1 MLQELSITNF
11 AIIEHL
17 DIAFEAGMTVL
28 TGETGAGKSIIID
41 AVGLLAGGRGSSEF
55 IRTGADKAVLQGMF
69 ILPADGVTAQLL
81 DEAGIDHADNTV
93 ILQREITKSGRNTC
107 RINGMLVNT
116 TTLKQIGETI
126 VDIHGQNE
134 HQELMQ
140 PEKHLGLLDEFAA
153 AKIRKLK
160 QQYQQ
165 QYDHYQQLNREL
177 RQKNANEKE
186 WAQRLDMLNFQVD
199 EIAAAQI
206 KVGEEAALIAER
218 DRLDNYQM
226 INQALQQ
233 SYTLLAAGEET
244 TGAVDMVGTAM
255 NALEPIAN
263 LDSAFNEI
271 TVNVKNAFYGLQDAA
286 GQISNQLDLQEFD
299 EGRLDEIEQRLDV
312 LSQLKRKYGDSE
324 QQILDYY
331 QKIAAELAKMTD
343 SEENSE
349 DLAQRVTDAKDKLL
363 KTGEALS
370 DKRRTAAKVLQRQIH
385 QELKDLYMDK
395 AIFEV
400 RFKPTKG
407 QIYRSGL
414 DSVEF
419 YIQTNPGERM
429 RPLAKI
435 ASGGELSRMMLALK
449 TIFSESQGI
458 TSIIFDEVDTGVSGR
473 VAQAIAEKING
484 IAHFSQVLCITH
496 LPQVAAMSDHHYF
509 IAKKI
514 TGKRTKTSVT
524 KLDNAARVKELAR
537 MLAGTKVTK
546 LSLEHAEELLQ
557 LADEEKDEWCFFHS
571 WFNSKLAGD
580 TVSLDVLA
588 SNQRCKLTD
597 GLIKRVLLR
606 LNSNKHSNQ
615 TDQWWWAF
623 FGCPWKSEQP
633 EILRQVTGCFGRSNS

>member
-557 LADEEKDEWCFFHS
+557 LANEEKDEWRFFS
-571 WFNSKLAGD
+571 
-580 TVSLDVLA
+580 
-588 SNQRCKLTD
+588 
-597 GLIKRVLLR
+597 
-606 LNSNKHSNQ
+606 
-615 TDQWWWAF
+615 
-623 FGCPWKSEQP
+623 
-633 EILRQVTGCFGRSNS
+633 

>member
-11 AIIEHL
+11 TIIEHL

-55 IRTGADKAVLQGMF
+55 IRTGADKAILQGMF

-81 DEAGIDHADNTV
+81 DEAGIEHADNTV

-126 VDIHGQNE
+126 VDIHGQSE

-140 PEKHLGLLDEFAA
+140 PEKHLGLLDEFATT
-153 AKIRKLK
+153 KIRKLK
-160 QQYQQ
+160 QRYHQ
-165 QYDHYQQLNREL
+165 QYDRYQQLNREL

-199 EIAAAQI
+199 EIAAAQV
-206 KVGEEAALIAER
+206 KVGEEASLIAER

-286 GQISNQLDLQEFD
+286 AQISNQLDLQEFD

-312 LSQLKRKYGDSE
+312 LAQLKRKYGDSE

-331 QKIAAELAKMTD
+331 QKIATELAKMTD

-349 DLAQRVTDAKDKLL
+349 DLAQQVADLKQQLL
-363 KTGEALS
+363 ATGASLS
-370 DKRRTAAKVLQRQIH
+370 DKRRAAAKVLQRQIH

-524 KLDNAARVKELAR
+524 KLDNAARVQELAR

-557 LADEEKDEWCFFHS
+557 LADEEKD
-571 WFNSKLAGD
+571 
-580 TVSLDVLA
+580 
-588 SNQRCKLTD
+588 R
-597 GLIKRVLLR
+597 
-606 LNSNKHSNQ
+606 
-615 TDQWWWAF
+615 
-623 FGCPWKSEQP
+623 
-633 EILRQVTGCFGRSNS
+633 

>member
-199 EIAAAQI
+199 EIAAAQV
-206 KVGEEAALIAER
+206 KVGEEAALITER

-557 LADEEKDEWCFFHS
+557 LADEEKDE
-571 WFNSKLAGD
+571 
-580 TVSLDVLA
+580 
-588 SNQRCKLTD
+588 
-597 GLIKRVLLR
+597 
-606 LNSNKHSNQ
+606 
-615 TDQWWWAF
+615 
-623 FGCPWKSEQP
+623 
-633 EILRQVTGCFGRSNS
+633 

>member
-1 MLQELSITNF
+1 MRVLQELSITNF

-199 EIAAAQI
+199 EIAAAQV

-557 LADEEKDEWCFFHS
+557 LADEEKDE
-571 WFNSKLAGD
+571 
-580 TVSLDVLA
+580 
-588 SNQRCKLTD
+588 
-597 GLIKRVLLR
+597 
-606 LNSNKHSNQ
+606 
-615 TDQWWWAF
+615 
-623 FGCPWKSEQP
+623 
-633 EILRQVTGCFGRSNS
+633 

>member
-17 DIAFEAGMTVL
+17 DIAFENGMTVL

-41 AVGLLAGGRGSSEF
+41 AVGLLAGGRGSQEF

-69 ILPADGVTAQLL
+69 ILPSDGVTAQLL
-81 DEAGIDHADNTV
+81 DAAGIDHADNTV
-93 ILQREITKSGRNTC
+93 ILQREIAKSGRNTC

-116 TTLKQIGETI
+116 TTLKRIGETI

-153 AKIRKLK
+153 TKIRKLK
-160 QQYQQ
+160 AEYTAQYE
-165 QYDHYQQLNREL
+165 DYQQLNQEL

-186 WAQRLDMLNFQVD
+186 WAQRLDMLNFQVE
-199 EIAAAQI
+199 EISAAQV
-206 KVGEEAALIAER
+206 KVGEEADLTAER
-218 DRLDNYQM
+218 DRLDNYQT

-244 TGAVDMVGTAM
+244 TGAVDTVGAAM

-263 LDSAFNEI
+263 LDPAFNEI
-271 TVNVKNAFYGLQDAA
+271 TVNVKNAFYALQDAA

-349 DLAQRVTDAKDKLL
+349 GLAQRVQEKKAALL
-363 KTGEALS
+363 VTGQKLS
-370 DKRRTAAKVLQRQIH
+370 DKRRTCAKTLQRQIH

-395 AIFEV
+395 AVFEV

-473 VAQAIAEKING
+473 VAQAIAEKISG

-514 TGKRTKTSVT
+514 TGQRTKTSIT
-524 KLDNAARVKELAR
+524 KLDQKARVSELAR

-546 LSLEHAEELLQ
+546 LSLEHAEELLR
-557 LADEEKDEWCFFHS
+557 LAGEEKAE
-571 WFNSKLAGD
+571 
-580 TVSLDVLA
+580 
-588 SNQRCKLTD
+588 
-597 GLIKRVLLR
+597 
-606 LNSNKHSNQ
+606 
-615 TDQWWWAF
+615 
-623 FGCPWKSEQP
+623 
-633 EILRQVTGCFGRSNS
+633 

>member
-186 WAQRLDMLNFQVD
+186 WAQRLDMLNFQAD
-199 EIAAAQI
+199 EIAAAQV

-557 LADEEKDEWCFFHS
+557 LADEEKDE
-571 WFNSKLAGD
+571 
-580 TVSLDVLA
+580 
-588 SNQRCKLTD
+588 
-597 GLIKRVLLR
+597 
-606 LNSNKHSNQ
+606 
-615 TDQWWWAF
+615 
-623 FGCPWKSEQP
+623 
-633 EILRQVTGCFGRSNS
+633 

>member
-55 IRTGADKAVLQGMF
+55 IRTGADKAILQGMF

-81 DEAGIDHADNTV
+81 DEAGIEHADNTV

-140 PEKHLGLLDEFAA
+140 PEKHLGLLDEFATT
-153 AKIRKLK
+153 KIRKLK
-160 QQYQQ
+160 QRYHQ
-165 QYDHYQQLNREL
+165 QYDRYQQLNREL

-199 EIAAAQI
+199 EIAAAQV
-206 KVGEEAALIAER
+206 KVGEEASLIAER

-286 GQISNQLDLQEFD
+286 TQISNQLDLQEFD

-312 LSQLKRKYGDSE
+312 LAQLKRKYGDSE

-331 QKIAAELAKMTD
+331 QKIATELAKMTD

-349 DLAQRVTDAKDKLL
+349 DLAQQVADLKQQLL
-363 KTGEALS
+363 ATGASLS
-370 DKRRTAAKVLQRQIH
+370 DKRRAAAKVLQRQIH

-524 KLDNAARVKELAR
+524 KLDNAARVQELAR

-557 LADEEKDEWCFFHS
+557 LADEEKD
-571 WFNSKLAGD
+571 
-580 TVSLDVLA
+580 
-588 SNQRCKLTD
+588 R
-597 GLIKRVLLR
+597 
-606 LNSNKHSNQ
+606 
-615 TDQWWWAF
+615 
-623 FGCPWKSEQP
+623 
-633 EILRQVTGCFGRSNS
+633 

>member
-349 DLAQRVTDAKDKLL
+349 DLAQRVTNAKDKLL

-557 LADEEKDEWCFFHS
+557 LADEEKDE
-571 WFNSKLAGD
+571 
-580 TVSLDVLA
+580 
-588 SNQRCKLTD
+588 
-597 GLIKRVLLR
+597 
-606 LNSNKHSNQ
+606 
-615 TDQWWWAF
+615 
-623 FGCPWKSEQP
+623 
-633 EILRQVTGCFGRSNS
+633 

>member
-199 EIAAAQI
+199 EIAAAQV

-557 LADEEKDEWCFFHS
+557 LANEEKDEWRFFS
-571 WFNSKLAGD
+571 
-580 TVSLDVLA
+580 
-588 SNQRCKLTD
+588 
-597 GLIKRVLLR
+597 
-606 LNSNKHSNQ
+606 
-615 TDQWWWAF
+615 
-623 FGCPWKSEQP
+623 
-633 EILRQVTGCFGRSNS
+633 

>member
-1 MLQELSITNF
+1 VLQELSITNF

-17 DIAFEAGMTVL
+17 DIAFENGMTVL

-41 AVGLLAGGRGSSEF
+41 AVGLLAGGRGSQEF

-93 ILQREITKSGRNTC
+93 ILQREIAKSGRNTC

-116 TTLKQIGETI
+116 TTLKRIGETI

-140 PEKHLGLLDEFAA
+140 PDKHLGLLDEFAA
-153 AKIRKLK
+153 SKIRKLK
-160 QQYQQ
+160 TKYRQQYE
-165 QYDHYQQLNREL
+165 DYQQLNQEL

-186 WAQRLDMLNFQVD
+186 WAQRLDMLNFQVE
-199 EIAAAQI
+199 EISAAQVR
-206 KVGEEAALIAER
+206 VGEEAELTAER
-218 DRLDNYQM
+218 DRLDNYQT

-233 SYTLLAAGEET
+233 SYTLLADGEET
-244 TGAVDMVGTAM
+244 PGAVDTVGTAM
-255 NALEPIAN
+255 NALETIAN
-263 LDSAFNEI
+263 LDPAFNEI
-271 TVNVKNAFYGLQDAA
+271 TVNVKNAFYALQDAA

-312 LSQLKRKYGDSE
+312 LGQLKRKYGDSE
-324 QQILDYY
+324 QQVLDYY
-331 QKIAAELAKMTD
+331 KKIAAELAKMTD

-349 DLAQRVTDAKDKLL
+349 GLSQRVAEKKDALL
-363 KTGEALS
+363 ATGRQLS
-370 DKRRTAAKVLQRQIH
+370 DKRRTCAKTLQRQIH

-395 AIFEV
+395 AVFEV

-407 QIYRSGL
+407 QIFRSGL

-473 VAQAIAEKING
+473 VAQAIAEKISG
-484 IAHFSQVLCITH
+484 IARFSQVLCITH

-514 TGKRTKTSVT
+514 TGQRTKTSVT
-524 KLDNAARVKELAR
+524 KMDQKSRVQELAR

-546 LSLEHAEELLQ
+546 LSLEHAEELLR
-557 LADEEKDEWCFFHS
+557 LAGEEKAE
-571 WFNSKLAGD
+571 
-580 TVSLDVLA
+580 
-588 SNQRCKLTD
+588 
-597 GLIKRVLLR
+597 
-606 LNSNKHSNQ
+606 
-615 TDQWWWAF
+615 
-623 FGCPWKSEQP
+623 
-633 EILRQVTGCFGRSNS
+633 

>member
-17 DIAFEAGMTVL
+17 DIAFENGMTVL

-41 AVGLLAGGRGSSEF
+41 AVGLLAGGRGSQEF

-81 DEAGIDHADNTV
+81 DEAGIEHADNTV
-93 ILQREITKSGRNTC
+93 ILQREIAKSGRNTC

-116 TTLKQIGETI
+116 TTLKEIGETI

-153 AKIRKLK
+153 PKIRKLK
-160 QQYQQ
+160 AKYGQQYH
-165 QYDHYQQLNREL
+165 DYQQLNQEL

-186 WAQRLDMLNFQVD
+186 WAQRLDMLNFQVE
-199 EIAAAQI
+199 EITAAHV
-206 KVGEEAALIAER
+206 KVGEEAELTAER
-218 DRLDNYQM
+218 DRLDNYQT
-226 INQALQQ
+226 ISQALQQ

-263 LDSAFNEI
+263 LDPAFNEI
-271 TVNVKNAFYGLQDAA
+271 TMNVKNAFYGLQDAA

-349 DLAQRVTDAKDKLL
+349 GLAERVTAMKRDLL
-363 KTGEALS
+363 TTGEALS
-370 DKRRTAAKVLQRQIH
+370 DKRRAAAKTLQRQIH

-395 AIFEV
+395 AVFEV
-400 RFKPTKG
+400 RFKSTNG
-407 QIYRSGL
+407 QIFKSGL

-473 VAQAIAEKING
+473 VAQAIAEKISG

-524 KLDNAARVKELAR
+524 KLAQPARVQELAR

-546 LSLEHAEELLQ
+546 LSLEHAEELLR
-557 LADEEKDEWCFFHS
+557 LADEEKDE
-571 WFNSKLAGD
+571 
-580 TVSLDVLA
+580 
-588 SNQRCKLTD
+588 
-597 GLIKRVLLR
+597 
-606 LNSNKHSNQ
+606 
-615 TDQWWWAF
+615 
-623 FGCPWKSEQP
+623 
-633 EILRQVTGCFGRSNS
+633 

>member
-199 EIAAAQI
+199 EIAAAQV

-557 LADEEKDEWCFFHS
+557 LADEEKDEWRFFI
-571 WFNSKLAGD
+571 AD
-580 TVSLDVLA
+580 
-588 SNQRCKLTD
+588 
-597 GLIKRVLLR
+597 LIP
-606 LNSNKHSNQ
+606 N
-615 TDQWWWAF
+615 
-623 FGCPWKSEQP
+623 
-633 EILRQVTGCFGRSNS
+633 

>member
-199 EIAAAQI
+199 EIAAAQV

-524 KLDNAARVKELAR
+524 KLDNADRVKELAR

-557 LADEEKDEWCFFHS
+557 LADEEKDE
-571 WFNSKLAGD
+571 
-580 TVSLDVLA
+580 
-588 SNQRCKLTD
+588 
-597 GLIKRVLLR
+597 
-606 LNSNKHSNQ
+606 
-615 TDQWWWAF
+615 
-623 FGCPWKSEQP
+623 
-633 EILRQVTGCFGRSNS
+633 

>member
-199 EIAAAQI
+199 EIAAAQV

-255 NALEPIAN
+255 NALEPIVN

-557 LADEEKDEWCFFHS
+557 LANEEKDE
-571 WFNSKLAGD
+571 
-580 TVSLDVLA
+580 
-588 SNQRCKLTD
+588 
-597 GLIKRVLLR
+597 
-606 LNSNKHSNQ
+606 
-615 TDQWWWAF
+615 
-623 FGCPWKSEQP
+623 
-633 EILRQVTGCFGRSNS
+633 

>member
-55 IRTGADKAVLQGMF
+55 IRTGADKAILQGMF
-69 ILPADGVTAQLL
+69 ILPADGGTAQLL
-81 DEAGIDHADNTV
+81 DEAGIEHADNTV

-140 PEKHLGLLDEFAA
+140 PEKHLGLLDEFATT
-153 AKIRKLK
+153 KIRKLK
-160 QQYQQ
+160 QRYHQ
-165 QYDHYQQLNREL
+165 QYDRYQQLNREL

-199 EIAAAQI
+199 EIAAAQV
-206 KVGEEAALIAER
+206 KVGEEASLIAER

-286 GQISNQLDLQEFD
+286 TQISNQLDLQEFD

-312 LSQLKRKYGDSE
+312 LAQLKRKYGDSE

-331 QKIAAELAKMTD
+331 QKIATELAKMTD

-349 DLAQRVTDAKDKLL
+349 DLAQQVADLKQQLL
-363 KTGEALS
+363 ATGASLS
-370 DKRRTAAKVLQRQIH
+370 DKRRAAAKVLQRQIH

-524 KLDNAARVKELAR
+524 KLDNAARVQELAR

-557 LADEEKDEWCFFHS
+557 LADEEKD
-571 WFNSKLAGD
+571 
-580 TVSLDVLA
+580 
-588 SNQRCKLTD
+588 R
-597 GLIKRVLLR
+597 
-606 LNSNKHSNQ
+606 
-615 TDQWWWAF
+615 
-623 FGCPWKSEQP
+623 
-633 EILRQVTGCFGRSNS
+633 

>member
-11 AIIEHL
+11 AIIEQL
-17 DIAFEAGMTVL
+17 DIAFENGMTVL

-41 AVGLLAGGRGSSEF
+41 AVGLLAGGRGSQEF

-69 ILPADGVTAQLL
+69 ILPADGVTAHML

-93 ILQREITKSGRNTC
+93 ILQREIAKSGRNTC

-116 TTLKQIGETI
+116 TTLKRIGETI

-153 AKIRKLK
+153 HKIQKLK
-160 QQYQQ
+160 TTYTQQYEA
-165 QYDHYQQLNREL
+165 YQQLSQEL

-186 WAQRLDMLNFQVD
+186 WAQRLDMLNFQVE
-199 EIAAAQI
+199 EISAAQV
-206 KVGEEAALIAER
+206 KVGEEADLTAER

-233 SYTLLAAGEET
+233 SYNLLTAEEET
-244 TGAVDMVGTAM
+244 PGAVDVVGEAM

-263 LDSAFNEI
+263 LDSAFNDI
-271 TVNVKNAFYGLQDAA
+271 TVNVKNAFYALQDAS

-349 DLAQRVTDAKDKLL
+349 GLSQRVVEQKAALL
-363 KTGEALS
+363 TTGQALS
-370 DKRRTAAKVLQRQIH
+370 DKRRTCAKSLQRQIH

-473 VAQAIAEKING
+473 VAQAIAEKISG
-484 IAHFSQVLCITH
+484 IAKFSQVLCITH
-496 LPQVAAMSDHHYF
+496 LPQVAAMADHHYF

-514 TGKRTKTSVT
+514 TGQRTKTSVS
-524 KLDNAARVKELAR
+524 KLAQSDRVQELAR
-537 MLAGTKVTK
+537 MLAGTKVTQ
-546 LSLEHAEELLQ
+546 LSLEHAEELLR
-557 LADEEKDEWCFFHS
+557 LAGEEK
-571 WFNSKLAGD
+571 KA
-580 TVSLDVLA
+580 
-588 SNQRCKLTD
+588 
-597 GLIKRVLLR
+597 
-606 LNSNKHSNQ
+606 
-615 TDQWWWAF
+615 
-623 FGCPWKSEQP
+623 
-633 EILRQVTGCFGRSNS
+633 

>member
-11 AIIEHL
+11 TIIEHL

-55 IRTGADKAVLQGMF
+55 IRTGADKAILQGMF

-81 DEAGIDHADNTV
+81 DEAGIEHADNTV

-140 PEKHLGLLDEFAA
+140 PEKHLGLLDEFATT
-153 AKIRKLK
+153 KIRKLK
-160 QQYQQ
+160 QRYHQ
-165 QYDHYQQLNREL
+165 QYDRYQQLNREL

-199 EIAAAQI
+199 EIAAAQV
-206 KVGEEAALIAER
+206 KVGEEASLIAER

-286 GQISNQLDLQEFD
+286 AQISNQLDLQEFD

-312 LSQLKRKYGDSE
+312 LAQLKRKYGDSE

-331 QKIAAELAKMTD
+331 QKIATELAKMTD

-349 DLAQRVTDAKDKLL
+349 DLAQQVADLKQQLL
-363 KTGEALS
+363 ATGASLS
-370 DKRRTAAKVLQRQIH
+370 DKRRAAAKVLQRQIH

-429 RPLAKI
+429 RPMAKI

-524 KLDNAARVKELAR
+524 KLDNAARVQELAR

-557 LADEEKDEWCFFHS
+557 LADEEKD
-571 WFNSKLAGD
+571 
-580 TVSLDVLA
+580 
-588 SNQRCKLTD
+588 R
-597 GLIKRVLLR
+597 
-606 LNSNKHSNQ
+606 
-615 TDQWWWAF
+615 
-623 FGCPWKSEQP
+623 
-633 EILRQVTGCFGRSNS
+633 

>member
-199 EIAAAQI
+199 EIAAAQV

-557 LADEEKDEWCFFHS
+557 LADEEKDEWCFFI
-571 WFNSKLAGD
+571 
-580 TVSLDVLA
+580 
-588 SNQRCKLTD
+588 TD
-597 GLIKRVLLR
+597 LIP
-606 LNSNKHSNQ
+606 N
-615 TDQWWWAF
+615 
-623 FGCPWKSEQP
+623 
-633 EILRQVTGCFGRSNS
+633 

>member
-11 AIIEHL
+11 TIIEHL

-55 IRTGADKAVLQGMF
+55 IRTGADKAILQGMF

-81 DEAGIDHADNTV
+81 DEAGIEHADNTV
-93 ILQREITKSGRNTC
+93 ILQRKITKSGRNTC

-140 PEKHLGLLDEFAA
+140 PEKHLGLLDEFATT
-153 AKIRKLK
+153 KIRKLK
-160 QQYQQ
+160 QRYHQ
-165 QYDHYQQLNREL
+165 QYDRYQQLNREL

-199 EIAAAQI
+199 EIAAAQV
-206 KVGEEAALIAER
+206 KVGEEASLIAER

-286 GQISNQLDLQEFD
+286 AQISNQLDLQEFD

-312 LSQLKRKYGDSE
+312 LAQLKRKYGDSE

-331 QKIAAELAKMTD
+331 QKIATELAKMTD

-349 DLAQRVTDAKDKLL
+349 DLAQQVADLKQQLL
-363 KTGEALS
+363 ATGASLS
-370 DKRRTAAKVLQRQIH
+370 DKRRAAAKVLQRQIH

-524 KLDNAARVKELAR
+524 KLDNAARVQELAR

-557 LADEEKDEWCFFHS
+557 LADEEKD
-571 WFNSKLAGD
+571 
-580 TVSLDVLA
+580 
-588 SNQRCKLTD
+588 R
-597 GLIKRVLLR
+597 
-606 LNSNKHSNQ
+606 
-615 TDQWWWAF
+615 
-623 FGCPWKSEQP
+623 
-633 EILRQVTGCFGRSNS
+633 

>member
-55 IRTGADKAVLQGMF
+55 IRTGADKAILQGMF

-81 DEAGIDHADNTV
+81 DEAGIEHADNTV

-140 PEKHLGLLDEFAA
+140 PEKHLGLLDEFATT
-153 AKIRKLK
+153 KIRKLK
-160 QQYQQ
+160 QRYHQ
-165 QYDHYQQLNREL
+165 QYDRYQQLNREL

-199 EIAAAQI
+199 EIAAAQV
-206 KVGEEAALIAER
+206 KVGEEASLIAER

-286 GQISNQLDLQEFD
+286 AQISNQLDLQEFD

-312 LSQLKRKYGDSE
+312 LAQLKRKYGDSE

-331 QKIAAELAKMTD
+331 QKIATELAKMTD

-349 DLAQRVTDAKDKLL
+349 DLAQQVADLKQQLL
-363 KTGEALS
+363 ATGASLS
-370 DKRRTAAKVLQRQIH
+370 DKRRAAAKVLQRQIH

-524 KLDNAARVKELAR
+524 KLDNAARVQELAR

-557 LADEEKDEWCFFHS
+557 LADEEKDRW
-571 WFNSKLAGD
+571 
-580 TVSLDVLA
+580 
-588 SNQRCKLTD
+588 
-597 GLIKRVLLR
+597 
-606 LNSNKHSNQ
+606 
-615 TDQWWWAF
+615 
-623 FGCPWKSEQP
+623 
-633 EILRQVTGCFGRSNS
+633 

>member
-199 EIAAAQI
+199 EIAAAQV

-395 AIFEV
+395 AVFEV

-557 LADEEKDEWCFFHS
+557 LADEEKDEWRF
-571 WFNSKLAGD
+571 L
-580 TVSLDVLA
+580 
-588 SNQRCKLTD
+588 
-597 GLIKRVLLR
+597 
-606 LNSNKHSNQ
+606 
-615 TDQWWWAF
+615 
-623 FGCPWKSEQP
+623 
-633 EILRQVTGCFGRSNS
+633 

>member
-1 MLQELSITNF
+1 LGHANAFKEGLRVLQELSITNF

-557 LADEEKDEWCFFHS
+557 LANEEKDE
-571 WFNSKLAGD
+571 
-580 TVSLDVLA
+580 
-588 SNQRCKLTD
+588 
-597 GLIKRVLLR
+597 
-606 LNSNKHSNQ
+606 
-615 TDQWWWAF
+615 
-623 FGCPWKSEQP
+623 
-633 EILRQVTGCFGRSNS
+633 

>member
-41 AVGLLAGGRGSSEF
+41 AVGLLAGGRGSQEF
-55 IRTGADKAVLQGMF
+55 IRTGADKAILQGMF
-69 ILPADGVTAQLL
+69 ILPKTGNTAQLL
-81 DEAGIDHADNTV
+81 DAAGIDHADNTV
-93 ILQREITKSGRNTC
+93 ILQREIAKSGRNTC

-160 QQYQQ
+160 QQYAQ
-165 QYDHYQQLNREL
+165 QYEDYQQLNQEL
-177 RQKNANEKE
+177 RKKNANEKE

-199 EIAAAQI
+199 EISAAQV
-206 KVGEEAALIAER
+206 KVGEEADLTAER
-218 DRLDNYQM
+218 DRLDNYQT

-233 SYTLLAAGEET
+233 SYSLLAAGEET
-244 TGAVDMVGTAM
+244 TGAVDMVGEVM
-255 NALEPIAN
+255 HALDPIAT
-263 LDSAFNEI
+263 LDPAFNEI
-271 TVNVKNAFYGLQDAA
+271 AVNVKNAFYALQDAS
-286 GQISNQLDLQEFD
+286 GQVSNQLDLQEFD
-299 EGRLDEIEQRLDV
+299 EGRLDELEQRLDV

-331 QKIAAELAKMTD
+331 QKIATELAKMTD

-349 DLAQRVTDAKDKLL
+349 DLDQRVADQQAELL
-363 KTGEALS
+363 KTGQALS
-370 DKRRTAAKVLQRQIH
+370 DKRRACAKTLQRQIH

-400 RFKPTKG
+400 RFKPTNG
-407 QIYRSGL
+407 QIFRSGL
-414 DSVEF
+414 DRVEF

-473 VAQAIAEKING
+473 VAQAIAEKISG
-484 IAHFSQVLCITH
+484 IAQFSQVLCITH

-514 TGKRTKTSVT
+514 TGQRTKTSVS
-524 KLDNAARVKELAR
+524 KLAHPARVQELAR

-546 LSLEHAEELLQ
+546 LSLEHAEELLR
-557 LADEEKDEWCFFHS
+557 
-571 WFNSKLAGD
+571 LAGE
-580 TVSLDVLA
+580 A
-588 SNQRCKLTD
+588 KAN
-597 GLIKRVLLR
+597 
-606 LNSNKHSNQ
+606 
-615 TDQWWWAF
+615 
-623 FGCPWKSEQP
+623 
-633 EILRQVTGCFGRSNS
+633 

>member
-55 IRTGADKAVLQGMF
+55 IRTGADKAILQGMF
-69 ILPADGVTAQLL
+69 ILPADGTTAQLL
-81 DEAGIDHADNTV
+81 DEAGIEHADNTV

-140 PEKHLGLLDEFAA
+140 PEKHLGLLDEFATT
-153 AKIRKLK
+153 KIRKLK
-160 QQYQQ
+160 QRYHQ
-165 QYDHYQQLNREL
+165 QYDRYQQLNREL

-199 EIAAAQI
+199 EIAAAQV
-206 KVGEEAALIAER
+206 KVGEEASLIAER

-286 GQISNQLDLQEFD
+286 AQISNQLDLQEFD

-312 LSQLKRKYGDSE
+312 LAQLKRKYGDSE

-331 QKIAAELAKMTD
+331 QKIATELAKMTD

-349 DLAQRVTDAKDKLL
+349 DLAQQVADLKQQLL
-363 KTGEALS
+363 ATGASLS
-370 DKRRTAAKVLQRQIH
+370 DKRRAAAKVLQRQIH

-524 KLDNAARVKELAR
+524 KLDNAARVQELAR

-557 LADEEKDEWCFFHS
+557 LADEEKDRW
-571 WFNSKLAGD
+571 
-580 TVSLDVLA
+580 
-588 SNQRCKLTD
+588 
-597 GLIKRVLLR
+597 
-606 LNSNKHSNQ
+606 
-615 TDQWWWAF
+615 
-623 FGCPWKSEQP
+623 
-633 EILRQVTGCFGRSNS
+633 

>member
-199 EIAAAQI
+199 EIAAAQV

-557 LADEEKDEWCFFHS
+557 LADEEKDEWRFS
-571 WFNSKLAGD
+571 IAD
-580 TVSLDVLA
+580 
-588 SNQRCKLTD
+588 
-597 GLIKRVLLR
+597 LIP
-606 LNSNKHSNQ
+606 N
-615 TDQWWWAF
+615 
-623 FGCPWKSEQP
+623 
-633 EILRQVTGCFGRSNS
+633 